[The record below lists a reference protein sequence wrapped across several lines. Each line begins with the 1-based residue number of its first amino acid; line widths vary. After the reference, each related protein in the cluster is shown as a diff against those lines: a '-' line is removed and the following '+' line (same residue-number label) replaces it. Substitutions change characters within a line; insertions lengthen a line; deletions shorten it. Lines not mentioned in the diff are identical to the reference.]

1 MHKDNYHLTEKE
13 IKELRLDAKLASLV
27 CQKLIYKNHCNRV
40 FNIINI
46 CELEIPTLKN
56 ENNEVNK

>member
-27 CQKLIYKNHCNRV
+27 CQKLIYKNNCSRV
-40 FNIINI
+40 EIII
-46 CELEIPTLKN
+46 CQSEIPTLN
-56 ENNEVNK
+56 ENNKVNK